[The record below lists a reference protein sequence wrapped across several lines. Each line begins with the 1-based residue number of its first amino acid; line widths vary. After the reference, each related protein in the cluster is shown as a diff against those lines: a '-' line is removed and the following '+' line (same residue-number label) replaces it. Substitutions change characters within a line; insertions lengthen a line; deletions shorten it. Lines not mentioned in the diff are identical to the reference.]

1 MIDRL
6 IIIYPGLVNVTL
18 SSCSIFEM
26 YKEQILVEMCQ
37 IKNVEWKCV
46 EVCF

>member
-26 YKEQILVEMCQ
+26 YKEQILVEMWQ

-46 EVCF
+46 EVCL